1 MELQSKPKAGSAHSA
16 PAFSLEEARE
26 RMIVALDVPN
36 REAALEMVR
45 RLEGEARWVKVGLE
59 LYLAAGR
66 GVIDDLREA
75 GLEVFLDLKLH
86 DIPNT
91 VAGAVRSVAGC
102 GASLLTLH
110 ASGGPTMLRAA
121 VEAAAGLPVAPK
133 LLAVTVLTSMNAAD
147 LAATGVQVSAAE
159 QVMRL
164 GTMAVGAG
172 VDGLVCSPEETAALR
187 GALPSALL
195 VVPGIRNAEDTM
207 GDQSRTA
214 SAAETLR
221 RGASY
226 LVIGRPITAA
236 TEPGAALRGILDS
249 VVSF

>member
-1 MELQSKPKAGSAHSA
+1 MELHSKPAGETQTGS
-16 PAFSLEEARE
+16 PAFSRSENARE
-26 RMIVALDVPN
+26 RVIVALDVPTH
-36 REAALEMVR
+36 EAALEMVR

-66 GVIDDLREA
+66 AVVEDLRSMD
-75 GLEVFLDLKLH
+75 LQVFLDLKLH

-110 ASGGPTMLRAA
+110 ASGGPAMLRAA
-121 VEAAAGLPVAPK
+121 VEAAAGLQAAPA
-133 LLAVTVLTSMNAAD
+133 LLAVTVLTSMNETE
-147 LAATGVQVSAAE
+147 LRATGVTETAAKRVL
-159 QVMRL
+159 QL
-164 GTMAVGAG
+164 GTMAVDAG

-187 GALPSALL
+187 AALPETLL
-195 VVPGIRNAEDTM
+195 VVPGIRNAGDAI

-214 SAAETLR
+214 SAAETLK

-226 LVIGRPITAA
+226 LVIGRPIT
-236 TEPGAALRGILDS
+236 GAKDPAEALRRIVQGIQ
-249 VVSF
+249 